1 MDTREYLEAI
11 KREHCCD
18 ISCGIQ
24 KPTRYE
30 AVRKIIFALY
40 DDMTKISNFTNRTS
54 KTSNDQNDFRK
65 LIVRS
70 QREER
75 KPVNTRWIQHFK
87 FI

>member
-1 MDTREYLEAI
+1 MCVCVCVDTREYLEAI

-18 ISCGIQ
+18 ISCGT
-24 KPTRYE
+24 KTTRYE

-40 DDMTKISNFTNRTS
+40 DDMTKISNFTKRTS

-65 LIVRS
+65 LIVSS

-75 KPVNTRWIQHFK
+75 KPVNTR
-87 FI
+87 